1 MRIFISNIS
10 KSILA
15 RKNYVLAFF
24 IIFYAVGF
32 LGLAF
37 PFSYNLFLKLF
48 PFALILSFS
57 AILLFHHDP
66 YNVRTVMVLSAIA
79 LIGYVIEVVG
89 VNTSLI
95 FGSYIY
101 GDALGLKALNTPL
114 LIGVNWAML
123 SYAGSAVTEELDVH
137 VSLKIVIASL
147 VLLIYDII
155 LEQIAPALN
164 MWYWNE
170 DVVPA
175 QNYLAWFI
183 IALIF
188 QIVIRYSRIKT
199 RNWIAGKVVLIQAV
213 FFVLLIVLNKFINAY
228 SV

>member
-1 MRIFISNIS
+1 MRIIISNIS
-10 KSILA
+10 NSIIA

-24 IIFYAVGF
+24 IIFYIVGF

-37 PFSYNLFLKLF
+37 PFSHHIFLKLF
-48 PFALILSFS
+48 PLALILSFA
-57 AILLFHHDP
+57 AILLFHHDS
-66 YNVRTVMVLSAIA
+66 YNVRAVLVLSAIVFM
-79 LIGYVIEVVG
+79 GYIIEVVG

-101 GDALGLKALNTPL
+101 GDALGFKALNTPL

-123 SYAGSAVTEELDVH
+123 SYAGSSVTEKLHVH

-147 VLLIYDII
+147 LLLTYDII

-183 IALIF
+183 IALVF
-188 QIVIRYSRIKT
+188 QIVIKYYRLKT
-199 RNWIAGKVVLIQAV
+199 RNWIAGKVILIQAV
-213 FFVLLIVLNKFINAY
+213 FFISLLVLNEILNAY
-228 SV
+228 PV